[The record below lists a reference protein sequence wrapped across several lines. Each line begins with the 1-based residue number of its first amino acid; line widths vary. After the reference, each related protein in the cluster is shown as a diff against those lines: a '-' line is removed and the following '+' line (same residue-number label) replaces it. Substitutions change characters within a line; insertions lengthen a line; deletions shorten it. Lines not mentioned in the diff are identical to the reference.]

1 MGGRWERRVARCRN
15 PTEGFFS
22 SGETPSWLQSQ
33 GKEGMGME
41 VGNENAGFDHYGW
54 GERLAVRWGVHTLGG
69 MERCS
74 DRLISK
80 CLHFKSEASPGY
92 FIPRV
97 DYFQTSPSHLLSYNK
112 IIISN
117 KRDETN
123 TFHACIK
130 IRTRRTKSLSFTVH
144 TFPTVSNFKHR
155 SEFQVVT

>member
-1 MGGRWERRVARCRN
+1 MGGRWGRRVARCRN

-123 TFHACIK
+123 IFHACIK

>member
-1 MGGRWERRVARCRN
+1 MGGRWGRRVSRCRN

-54 GERLAVRWGVHTLGG
+54 GEQLAVRWGVRTLGG
-69 MERCS
+69 MERYS

-97 DYFQTSPSHLLSYNK
+97 DYFQTSLPTFSHTTKLLSAINEMKQIHFMHVLKFALGEQNHYPSRFTLFPLFQ
-112 IIISN
+112 I
-117 KRDETN
+117 
-123 TFHACIK
+123 
-130 IRTRRTKSLSFTVH
+130 LSTGQN
-144 TFPTVSNFKHR
+144 SK
-155 SEFQVVT
+155 